1 MKKILAVSI
10 ILLATF
16 ATWAQNPKLSFQSV
30 VRDSQNRLVVE
41 QPVSITVN
49 ILAADNSTQFQ
60 QTLETVTN
68 RNGLCSLLIGDDS
81 SIWSNIR
88 WNGAKIRTAISL
100 PEGTTMID
108 TTEITAVPLALFAN
122 DVGTSALPQSNWAE
136 TNADTCTFI
145 KNKPN
150 IADTVNKIL
159 IEGNYVTASV
169 LGNYVQA
176 SELCNDVT
184 ANCTSL
190 ATDDEVSALLQ
201 ALTEQMN
208 EIKDRLNN
216 KIDSLEQQL
225 DSLKHEVSDATFD
238 CGKDKV
244 TDADSN
250 AYTTVKIGTQCW
262 MAQNLRTTHFDNGV
276 LIPTSTQMSNTTPYR
291 YLPGNNAANVPTYGC
306 LYNWSAVIDSNGL
319 CPKGWH
325 VPTEAEWNILAN
337 FVYNNYR
344 STNCLDAPEEFN
356 VPCIAQALAST
367 SGWNSSDKPCAAGY
381 QQVYNNATGFS
392 AFPAGYAVGTAYG
405 KSGNAIFW
413 TSTETDSQQSY
424 YRSINYDYS
433 TLQRSISSKSMGY
446 SVRCVR
452 GESEQPLTDFYCGR
466 DKVIDADSN
475 AYATVKIGTQCWMTQ
490 NLRNTHFNDGTAVP
504 VGNVMSSETAP
515 YRYTPGNDENM
526 VAEYGYLY
534 NWAAAASSKGLCPIG
549 WHLPSDAEWTTMT
562 DFVYNSTIPNYKCY
576 NCTETPDGNNTP
588 CIAKALASTSGWY
601 SSDKPCAA
609 GYEQTVNND
618 TGFAASPAGYA
629 IGTAYGKSGNALFWT
644 STEADSQQSYDRSIN
659 YDYSTLQRST
669 SSKSIG
675 YSVRCV
681 RN

>member
-1 MKKILAVSI
+1 MKKILLASI

-16 ATWAQNPKLSFQSV
+16 VTWAQNPKLSFQAV
-30 VRDSQNRLVVE
+30 VRDSQNKLVVE

-49 ILAADNSTQFQ
+49 VLAADNSTQFQ

-81 SIWSNIR
+81 PIWSNIR

-100 PEGTTMID
+100 PEGTTMVD
-108 TTEITAVPLALFAN
+108 TTEITAVPVALIAN
-122 DVGTSALPQSNWAE
+122 NVNMAALPQSNWTE

-150 IADTVNKIL
+150 ITDTVNKIL
-159 IEGNYVTASV
+159 MD
-169 LGNYVQA
+169 GNYVQA
-176 SELCNDVT
+176 SELCNEVT

-201 ALTEQMN
+201 ALAEQMN
-208 EIKDRLNN
+208 EIKSRLNN

-225 DSLKHEVSDATFD
+225 DSLQHKVTAATFD

-244 TDADSN
+244 TDADSIE
-250 AYTTVKIGTQCW
+250 YSTIKIGTQCW

-276 LIPTSTQMSNTTPYR
+276 PIPVSTQMDMTKSYR
-291 YLPGNNAANVPTYGC
+291 YVPDTNAANIPTYGY
-306 LYNWSAVIDSNGL
+306 LYNWSAVIDSNAL

-325 VPTEAEWNILAN
+325 VPTDAEWTILAN

-367 SGWNSSDKPCAAGY
+367 SGWDSSNKPCAAGY
-381 QQVYNNATGFS
+381 QQIYNNATGFS
-392 AFPAGYAVGTAYG
+392 AFPAGYAIGTLYG
-405 KSGNAIFW
+405 KHGNAIFW
-413 TSTETDSQQSY
+413 TSTGTDSQQSY
-424 YRSINYDYS
+424 YRSINFDYS

-452 GESEQPLTDFYCGR
+452 GESAQPLTDFYCGR

-475 AYATVKIGTQCWMTQ
+475 AYTTVKIGTQCWMAQ
-490 NLRNTHFNDGTAVP
+490 NLRNTHFNNGDAVSISDAM
-504 VGNVMSSETAP
+504 NSETDP
-515 YRYTPGNDENM
+515 YRYTPDNDENR

-534 NWAAAASSKGLCPIG
+534 NWIAAASSKGLCPVG

-562 DFVYNSTIPNYKCY
+562 DFVYNSTTPNYKCS
-576 NCTETPDGNNTP
+576 NCTETPNVNNTP
-588 CIAKALASTSGWY
+588 CIAQALASTSGWD
-601 SSDKPCAA
+601 SSNKPCAA
-609 GYEQTVNND
+609 GYDLTSNNA
-618 TGFAASPAGYA
+618 TGFFASPAGYA
-629 IGTAYGKSGNALFWT
+629 LNTLYGRRGNAFFWT
-644 STEADSQQSYDRSIN
+644 STETDSQQSYYRSIN
-659 YDYSTLQRST
+659 YNYSTLQRSEY
-669 SSKSIG
+669 SKKMG
-675 YSVRCV
+675 CSVRCV